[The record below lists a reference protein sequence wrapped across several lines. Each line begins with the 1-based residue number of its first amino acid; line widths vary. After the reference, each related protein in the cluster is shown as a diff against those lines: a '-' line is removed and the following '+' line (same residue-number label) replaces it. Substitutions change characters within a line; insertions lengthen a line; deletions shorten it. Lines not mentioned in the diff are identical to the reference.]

1 MYYKVALNDKG
12 GVRLEES
19 VSKGPGSQYRNEIPL
34 YGCYAGAAK
43 AGVDSNGVKI
53 IAGNDDD
60 ASVTASVLDNKIKDD
75 ITALFNKI
83 KKK

>member
-1 MYYKVALNDKG
+1 MINYAQKYKKY
-12 GVRLEES
+12 GVRPRS
-19 VSKGPGSQYRNEIPL
+19 TA
-34 YGCYAGAAK
+34 AGAAK